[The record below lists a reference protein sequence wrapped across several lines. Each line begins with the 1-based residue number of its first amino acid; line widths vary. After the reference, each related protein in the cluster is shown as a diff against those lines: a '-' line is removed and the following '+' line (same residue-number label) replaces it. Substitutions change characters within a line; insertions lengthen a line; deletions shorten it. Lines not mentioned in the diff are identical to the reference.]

1 MGFSSIAKTPVSHG
15 VEPHDLETVRTFAF
29 VFSSLKLPAS
39 PRPNYRASGFVLIS
53 YAAFRHGVLA
63 PQALEAELERLNAM
77 PVDIPADLEQQ
88 VRDHLAAHPEETW
101 DQAVRAVGEA
111 DEAA

>member
-1 MGFSSIAKTPVSHG
+1 V
-15 VEPHDLETVRTFAF
+15 
-29 VFSSLKLPAS
+29 
-39 PRPNYRASGFVLIS
+39 
-53 YAAFRHGVLA
+53 
-63 PQALEAELERLNAM
+63 ERLNAM

-101 DQAVRAVGEA
+101 EQAVRAVGEA